1 MAKSPITIDCILHIL
16 VAQKMVRE
24 FHQATGC
31 LVCDKPTFPDL
42 ATRKLRHRLIAE
54 ELEELLTSEAKRDL
68 TEVADALGDLL
79 YVVLGTCVSYG
90 IDIEPVFNEIHR
102 SNMTKT
108 KDGYLREDGK
118 YMKGPSYEPP
128 EIAPII
134 LKQIMNNQSKSA
146 PYIIP

>member
-1 MAKSPITIDCILHIL
+1 MSQRK
-16 VAQKMVRE
+16 VRE
-24 FHQATGC
+24 FHQATGV

-42 ATRKLRHRLIAE
+42 ATATLRHKLIAE
-54 ELEELLTSEAKRDL
+54 ELLELVTAEAHRDL

-79 YVVLGTCVSYG
+79 YVILGTCVSYG

-134 LKQIMNNQSKSA
+134 LKQILDNEPKSA